1 VTWSK
6 NEWGYTST
14 YPQVFIS
21 CTEKNLLFFHYMFDQ
36 SACVSKR
43 GELWSVMGN
52 GYNKKTTTDLRH
64 RLLVDI

>member
-1 VTWSK
+1 
-6 NEWGYTST
+6 
-14 YPQVFIS
+14 
-21 CTEKNLLFFHYMFDQ
+21 MFDQ